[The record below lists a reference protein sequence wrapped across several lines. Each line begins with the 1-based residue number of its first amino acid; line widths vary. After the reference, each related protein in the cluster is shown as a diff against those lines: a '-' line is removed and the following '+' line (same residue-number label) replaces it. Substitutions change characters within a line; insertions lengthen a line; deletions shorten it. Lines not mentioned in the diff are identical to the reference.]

1 MGPSLPAAGGHDL
14 IFVRLS
20 AFPQL
25 TLRLLLV
32 TFPSL
37 CVGTGPHHLDKCQ
50 PSGTLQEPGTGHTCG
65 ECCKPGHF
73 YLTYRCSPE
82 VTKHTKAI
90 MTLNDFSEGG
100 DGGDPS
106 ECDGKYHKNTERVVA
121 LSTGW
126 YNKGKRC
133 HRHIRIH
140 GNGRSVL
147 AKVVDECDTL
157 HGCDKPHAF
166 QPPCRPNIVVR
177 PRPCG
182 TRWASYHITWS
193 DA

>member
-1 MGPSLPAAGGHDL
+1 MSTTSLLMLALAG
-14 IFVRLS
+14 
-20 AFPQL
+20 
-25 TLRLLLV
+25 LLLV

-37 CVGTGPHHLDKCQ
+37 CVGTGPHNLDKCQ

-166 QPPCRPNIVVR
+166 QPPCRPNIVD
-177 PRPCG
+177 
-182 TRWASYHITWS
+182 ASKAVWDALGIRHAEEIGEYHITWS